1 MNDKKVLKKNS
12 FVEGTLVATISIFLV
27 KLLGMLYVIPFY
39 GMINAKATALY
50 AYAYNIYSIFLDISI
65 AGIPLAISKIIKE
78 YDTLGKIEA
87 KERAYRLG
95 RNIIF
100 LIALIVF
107 AILFIFAPQIA
118 SLLLGDL
125 EGGNTI
131 ADVAIAIRCVST
143 SILIVPF
150 LSVTKGYLQGHNIIG
165 VSSISQ
171 VLEQLVRI
179 AVILG
184 GTYLTIY
191 VFDLSHTLAVCV
203 SVFGAFCGAFI
214 ALMYVLKKVRIHRKS
229 IDKKELKVDT
239 EISNKEIIKKIFTY
253 AIPFIIIDAMHSIYN
268 FTDMAVVLRTMSN
281 VGYDT
286 AAVEFISSTISTWAP
301 KISVVITTIAVGM
314 TTSLIPTIVNAFT
327 LKDYNEVDKRVNQ
340 ALQMIILISL
350 PMAVGLALLA
360 KPMWGVF
367 YGITNVYGY
376 RILAIMVFVSLIS
389 NMMLITNTTLQSL
402 NKFKDAYIGAI
413 IGFVTNIILDIVF
426 INLFPKIG
434 IPAYFGASAASI
446 IAYSCSVIYAL
457 LILKKHEKLH
467 YRKTI
472 MFSFKLLVPI
482 GIMILGVLLVN
493 YGFISLGINYNNKL
507 MSIINI
513 GVSALVGALI
523 YCGILIKTGT
533 IKKVF
538 GEAYY
543 NKLMRKITFGKYG
556 N

>member
-1 MNDKKVLKKNS
+1 
-12 FVEGTLVATISIFLV
+12 
-27 KLLGMLYVIPFY
+27 
-39 GMINAKATALY
+39 
-50 AYAYNIYSIFLDISI
+50 
-65 AGIPLAISKIIKE
+65 
-78 YDTLGKIEA
+78 
-87 KERAYRLG
+87 
-95 RNIIF
+95 
-100 LIALIVF
+100 
-107 AILFIFAPQIA
+107 
-118 SLLLGDL
+118 
-125 EGGNTI
+125 
-131 ADVAIAIRCVST
+131 
-143 SILIVPF
+143 
-150 LSVTKGYLQGHNIIG
+150 
-165 VSSISQ
+165 
-171 VLEQLVRI
+171 
-179 AVILG
+179 
-184 GTYLTIY
+184 
-191 VFDLSHTLAVCV
+191 
-203 SVFGAFCGAFI
+203 
-214 ALMYVLKKVRIHRKS
+214 
-229 IDKKELKVDT
+229 
-239 EISNKEIIKKIFTY
+239 
-253 AIPFIIIDAMHSIYN
+253 
-268 FTDMAVVLRTMSN
+268 
-281 VGYDT
+281 
-286 AAVEFISSTISTWAP
+286 
-301 KISVVITTIAVGM
+301 M

-434 IPAYFGASAASI
+434 MPAYFGASAASI

-543 NKLMRKITFGKYG
+543 NKLMRKITFGKCG